1 MRQRSARPPD
11 IADREPRL
19 GRPEFGAG
27 RRAGLRGDGGRRA
40 LRRLSG
46 VRGHEFWRSELRSV
60 EEILGARRIVVAAN
74 GLDFEVFEAGGGQRL
89 ALLLHGFPQSALEW
103 RGQMRTLLAK
113 GFRVWAV
120 NQRGYCGTSRPRHRE
135 DYRLANLLA
144 DIAGLIDASGASSVV
159 LIGHDWGGLLAFAF
173 AARGLRP
180 LERLVTL
187 NGPHPRCFARALQTP
202 AQKRRSRYISLFR
215 TPLLPEW
222 LLSLRGGALIEW
234 IFRKTA
240 RRGAFEDEIIAIYR
254 ADACRPGALTAMLD
268 WYRVAAP
275 EIFATEERAD
285 RDADADDLGR
295 AGCSARF
302 VLSRGNRALREEFA
316 HRAPAARHALDP
328 GGRRARGQC
337 AARRVALGA
346 ASLLLPQMGE
356 GRRPAWLNPSR
367 AFPSCLRVRA
377 M

>member
-1 MRQRSARPPD
+1 
-11 IADREPRL
+11 
-19 GRPEFGAG
+19 
-27 RRAGLRGDGGRRA
+27 
-40 LRRLSG
+40 
-46 VRGHEFWRSELRSV
+46 LRSV

-120 NQRGYCGTSRPRHRE
+120 NQRGYCGTSRPRRRE

-202 AQKRRSRYISLFR
+202 AQKRRSRYIKLFR

-275 EIFATEERAD
+275 EIFATEE
-285 RDADADDLGR
+285 
-295 AGCSARF
+295 
-302 VLSRGNRALREEFA
+302 
-316 HRAPAARHALDP
+316 PAAPIETPTLMIWGERDVALDLCCLEGTERYVKNLRIERLP
-328 GGRRARGQC
+328 RVTHWTPEDGARE
-337 AARRVALGA
+337 VNV
-346 ASLLLPQMGE
+346 LLE
-356 GRRPAWLNPSR
+356 EWL
-367 AFPSCLRVRA
+367 
-377 M
+377 